1 MAAVRIQQKVQKVQQ
16 EQHVQRAPKKK
27 RKRNIRWTIGEKMVF
42 VSFFAFALY
51 SSVTI
56 ISNQFTIYHV
66 NKEVQQLQTS
76 IEEQEKRN
84 RDLYV
89 QVKEL
94 STYERILAKAKE
106 LGLTLNENNV
116 KVVQD

>member
-1 MAAVRIQQKVQKVQQ
+1 MAAVRIQQKVQQQ

-27 RKRNIRWTIGEKMVF
+27 QKRGVRWTLGEKIVF
-42 VSFFAFALY
+42 VAFVAFALY
-51 SSVTI
+51 SSIMIV
-56 ISNQFTIYHV
+56 SNQFTIYHM
-66 NKEVQQLQTS
+66 NKEVQQLQAT
-76 IEEQEKRN
+76 IQEQEKQN

-89 QVKEL
+89 QVQEL

>member
-1 MAAVRIQQKVQKVQQ
+1 MAAVRIQQKVQQR
-16 EQHVQRAPKKK
+16 EQHVQREPKKK
-27 RKRNIRWTIGEKMVF
+27 KKAQRGIRWTFGEKIVF
-42 VSFFAFALY
+42 VSFLAFALY

-66 NKEVQQLQTS
+66 NKEVQQLQAD
-76 IEEQEKRN
+76 IQEQQKQN
-84 RDLYV
+84 RDLYAQV
-89 QVKEL
+89 QEL

-106 LGLTLNENNV
+106 LGLTLNEDNV

>member
-16 EQHVQRAPKKK
+16 EQHVQRAPRKKQK
-27 RKRNIRWTIGEKMVF
+27 RSVRWTVGEKLVF
-42 VSFFAFALY
+42 VSFLAFALY

-66 NKEVQQLQTS
+66 NKEVQQLQAN
-76 IEEQEKRN
+76 IQEQEKQN

-89 QVKEL
+89 QVQEL